1 MKTIFTFVALFIYSV
16 LPSISQYEPGVNN
29 NVTLL
34 SHWDN
39 YSVYSNIWGWTDAN
53 GREYVLIGH
62 DQGTSVIDVTN
73 PNSPSEIT
81 MIPGPHPTSG
91 TIWRELKTYS
101 HYAYIV
107 SEHTLPN
114 NLSGVQIV
122 DLSYLPDSVHYVQS
136 YRWPSVTAS
145 NAHAHSLSVD
155 DQEPYLYIQG
165 GTSTFG
171 IIGGNQGG
179 LRILSLADPENPT
192 SVGVLATRYVHDSY
206 TRNGILFA
214 SNINNN
220 GHVDIWSLASRSN
233 PHLITQ
239 LIYPNGFSHNSG
251 ISDNN
256 NFLYTTDEI
265 TGATVKTWDISV
277 LWDNDSSN
285 NSFIELK
292 SEYIGNRSQIAHN
305 IHINGSYAY
314 LSHYAEGVKVLDLN
328 NPAEPV
334 EVGYYDTHLPPDNGF
349 VGDWGVYPHFPSGTF
364 VVSDIEAGLYVFRF
378 DTVAWGGIRGIVKD
392 GQSGDSLD
400 NAHVFFLEA
409 NKEIVSDSTGEYHLK
424 TNAGMHH
431 LVVSRIG
438 FFPETLEVQLS
449 AHEISNVNISLE
461 SENAFISLDKD
472 SIGTSLSFGENG
484 SRELQISNLG
494 SGILHYSLRDINGHQ
509 NGKNKIAAKNNNTW
523 KILANS
529 LSKTPLKVEQQILN
543 NVSKAE
549 LKLLAVDSLGDVIG
563 ESTNPDIKA
572 IYGEKS
578 QTSITLKMQLFHPVN
593 QDSLTFGY
601 SIDADQDPTTGAQ
614 GIGIYQGDLG
624 AEYDVF
630 ATVPA
635 ISNFGI
641 PAKSVLVFNNVT
653 GGNPSIFP
661 NAVQLGND
669 SSVTI
674 TISLSS
680 LGNDDG
686 NMNFVSSAYYWGDS
700 LGSNPPTSSDVTPEK
715 GHLSLGYD
723 PYGDVPWLSLS
734 TTDDTIQGQHSHSV
748 SLLFDATVIPNID
761 SLYHGV
767 VLVQSNDPNTP
778 EIQLPISFQ
787 VTHVVGVGELQN
799 YTPQKFSLEQN
810 YPNPFNPITQLSF
823 SISSP
828 TFVTLKVY
836 DIIGNELATLVNERK
851 EIGKYS
857 IAWNGEQFPSGMYFY
872 RLKAGE
878 FSDTKKLIIL
888 K

>member
-549 LKLLAVDSLGDVIG
+549 LKLLAIDSLGDVIG

>member
-661 NAVQLGND
+661 NTVQLGND